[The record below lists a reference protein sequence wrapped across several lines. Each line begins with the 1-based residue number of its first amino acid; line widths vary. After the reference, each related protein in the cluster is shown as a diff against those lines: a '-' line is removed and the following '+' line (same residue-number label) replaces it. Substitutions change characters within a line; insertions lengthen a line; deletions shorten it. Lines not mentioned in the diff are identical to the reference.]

1 MGRALYKRL
10 FIRIFVCEKRE
21 YVMTERLNI
30 AVVGGGAAGFFAAI
44 SAKQNNPEAH
54 VTIFERGQKV
64 LAKVLVT
71 GGGRCNLTNS
81 FARIGD
87 LKQAYPR
94 GDKMMKRLFNVF
106 DHDDTWRWFEERSV
120 KLLTQ
125 EDECVFPVSQSAQ
138 SVVDTLTKEAHRLGV
153 EVRTGHALE
162 GLKPLPN
169 GDLQL
174 EFKAQKSLTF
184 NRVAITTGG
193 SPRAEGLQYL
203 ARLGHDI
210 MSPVPS
216 LFTFNIADAAF
227 KDMMG
232 TVVEDVT
239 VSIVSTKHKASGPL
253 LITHWGASGPAILK
267 LSSYGARYVHDCGY
281 RFQIAV
287 NWIGLTNGTLVAEHL
302 QGIVEGNRRKQLS
315 SVHPFGLPS
324 RMWLYILD
332 KTGLGADKR
341 WDELGKKGLNKLV
354 ETLTNDLYNVTGKGA
369 FREEFV
375 TCGGVSLTNINLNT
389 MESKVCKNLFFAGEV
404 LDVDAI
410 TGGFNLQAAWTTG
423 YVAGKAMSR

>member
-1 MGRALYKRL
+1 MGRALCKRL

-44 SAKQNNPEAH
+44 AAKQNNPEAR

-81 FARIGD
+81 FAWIGD

-106 DHDDTWRWFEERSV
+106 DHGDTWRWFEERGV

-138 SVVDTLTKEAHRLGV
+138 SVVDALTKEAHRLGV

-184 NRVAITTGG
+184 NRVVITTGG

-216 LFTFNIADAAF
+216 LFSFNIADAAF
-227 KDMMG
+227 KTLMG
-232 TVVEDVT
+232 MVVEDVT
-239 VSIVSTKHKASGPL
+239 VSIVGTKHKASGPL

-423 YVAGKAMSR
+423 YVAGKAMS

>member
-1 MGRALYKRL
+1 MGRALCKRL

-44 SAKQNNPEAH
+44 AAKQNNPEAR

-81 FARIGD
+81 FAWIGD

-106 DHDDTWRWFEERSV
+106 DHGDTWRWFEERGV

-138 SVVDTLTKEAHRLGV
+138 SVVDALTKEAHRLGV

-184 NRVAITTGG
+184 NRVVIPTGG

-227 KDMMG
+227 KTLMG
-232 TVVEDVT
+232 MVVEDVT
-239 VSIVSTKHKASGPL
+239 VSIVGTKHKASGPL

-423 YVAGKAMSR
+423 YVAGKAMS

>member
-1 MGRALYKRL
+1 MGRALCKRL

-21 YVMTERLNI
+21 YAMTERLNI

-44 SAKQNNPEAH
+44 AAKQNNPAAR

-106 DHDDTWRWFEERSV
+106 DHDDTWRWFEERGV

-138 SVVDTLTKEAHRLGV
+138 SVVDALTKEAHKLGV

-210 MSPVPS
+210 MPPVPS
-216 LFTFNIADAAF
+216 LFTFNIADTAF
-227 KDMMG
+227 KDLMG
-232 TVVEDVT
+232 TVVEDVM
-239 VSIVSTKHKASGPL
+239 VSIVGTKYKASGPL

-302 QGIVEGNRRKQLS
+302 QGIVEGNGRKQLS

-423 YVAGKAMSR
+423 YVAGKTMS